1 MIVVLGSINLDLV
14 ARVPRFGQP
23 GETRVAESF
32 AMHPGGKGANQ
43 ALAAARA
50 GARVTMAGAV
60 GRDAFAAP
68 ALAGLRAGGVDVGAV
83 RAVAG
88 PTGLALIEVAAS
100 GENRILI
107 VAGANAHADA
117 SDVRADW
124 LGPSTVVLLQQEIP
138 AAANLALA
146 ARARAAGAR
155 VVLNAAPARA
165 VEPALLDHVSML
177 VVNETEMRSLAAA
190 SKLPDEPVAF
200 TAGFAR
206 RHGGIA
212 VVTLGAQ
219 GAVAG
224 ERGTGYVLRAPPV
237 AAVDTTGAG
246 DAFVGALA
254 AAVERGCPLR
264 AALSWGVAAGTLACK
279 RAAAQPSLPHAA
291 EIAPLAAILESQ
303 AIVRPG

>member
-124 LGPSTVVLLQQEIP
+124 LGPSTWSFCSRRFRRPPTWRSPCVPGPQ
-138 AAANLALA
+138 
-146 ARARAAGAR
+146 ARGLCSTPHRHARWSPR
-155 VVLNAAPARA
+155 C
-165 VEPALLDHVSML
+165 SI
-177 VVNETEMRSLAAA
+177 A
-190 SKLPDEPVAF
+190 SA
-200 TAGFAR
+200 
-206 RHGGIA
+206 
-212 VVTLGAQ
+212 
-219 GAVAG
+219 
-224 ERGTGYVLRAPPV
+224 
-237 AAVDTTGAG
+237 
-246 DAFVGALA
+246 
-254 AAVERGCPLR
+254 
-264 AALSWGVAAGTLACK
+264 SW
-279 RAAAQPSLPHAA
+279 S
-291 EIAPLAAILESQ
+291 
-303 AIVRPG
+303 